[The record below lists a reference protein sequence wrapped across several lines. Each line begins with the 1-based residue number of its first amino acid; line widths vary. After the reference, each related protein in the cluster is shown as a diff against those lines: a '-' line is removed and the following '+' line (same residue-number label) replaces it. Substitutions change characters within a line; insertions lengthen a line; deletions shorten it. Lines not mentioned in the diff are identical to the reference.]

1 MEADSLLDRLEDKF
15 GLNDLLRAKLRPLV
29 LRILESTPPSQRR
42 QALLNLVIEVYAQ
55 QMRLARTVQRL
66 QDRLHRRL
74 NEAYG
79 QILGIEPPHLG

>member
-1 MEADSLLDRLEDKF
+1 
-15 GLNDLLRAKLRPLV
+15 
-29 LRILESTPPSQRR
+29 
-42 QALLNLVIEVYAQ
+42 LNLVIEVYAQ

-66 QDRLHRRL
+66 QDRLQRRL